1 MTLLADSALVF
12 TLKLGCSFDD
22 LIWLPALLVSRRPAT
37 LLAVCATYL
46 TTVLGLAGAAL
57 WMAHASQL
65 ALGALGWAESWLG
78 IVGGLGLL
86 AMAWFEWR
94 EAGEDAEEGE
104 CGDSDNS
111 AAHAY
116 GAGPARTDRVDS
128 VAPVDG
134 ADRASRMD
142 RVVSVSLV
150 ARVFWVSTLGSL
162 DELGAYTLGVAGL
175 GWRPFPV
182 VLGTLVGTVLV
193 LVLAFGLGQ
202 ANATRRMLLR
212 IPEWSVLAFIGA
224 LALGAGSVGVL

>member
-86 AMAWFEWR
+86 AMAWFEWW
-94 EAGEDAEEGE
+94 EAGE

-175 GWRPFPV
+175 GWRPIPV

-193 LVLAFGLGQ
+193 LALAFGLGQ
-202 ANATRRMLLR
+202 ANSTRRMLLR